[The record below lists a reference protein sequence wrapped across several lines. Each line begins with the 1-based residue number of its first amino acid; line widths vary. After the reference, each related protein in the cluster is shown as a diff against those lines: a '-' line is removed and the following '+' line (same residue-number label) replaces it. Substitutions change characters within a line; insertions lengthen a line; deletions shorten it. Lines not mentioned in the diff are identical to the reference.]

1 MKIKLKG
8 CRFKQSKRR
17 WQKRKA
23 LDITITDPR
32 ANDRGRNRVGLDYTL
47 LSHCWS
53 PYPRQALPCVTI
65 TEKYIYNALCGS

>member
-32 ANDRGRNRVGLDYTL
+32 ANDRGRNRAGLDYTL

-53 PYPRQALPCVTI
+53 IYPRQALPCVTI